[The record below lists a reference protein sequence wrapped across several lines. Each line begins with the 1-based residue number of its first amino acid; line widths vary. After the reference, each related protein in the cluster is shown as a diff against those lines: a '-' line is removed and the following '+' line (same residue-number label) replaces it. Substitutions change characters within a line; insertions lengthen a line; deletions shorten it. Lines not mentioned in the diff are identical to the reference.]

1 MISAPTN
8 LSRYST
14 VQHTEKAMLA
24 FSFQR
29 GLSVMNRA
37 QAELMVF
44 LIGPLS
50 IRELHGDFQLLCLV
64 IWLLG
69 WGGGVSVKILGKKPN
84 TCSMLLLDRL

>member
-1 MISAPTN
+1 
-8 LSRYST
+8 
-14 VQHTEKAMLA
+14 MLA
-24 FSFQR
+24 ISFQR

-50 IRELHGDFQLLCLV
+50 IRELHEDFQLCLV

-69 WGGGVSVKILGKKPN
+69 WGGGRKFKNFREKN
-84 TCSMLLLDRL
+84 

>member
-1 MISAPTN
+1 
-8 LSRYST
+8 
-14 VQHTEKAMLA
+14 MLA
-24 FSFQR
+24 ISFQR

-69 WGGGVSVKILGKKPN
+69 WGGA
-84 TCSMLLLDRL
+84 

>member
-1 MISAPTN
+1 
-8 LSRYST
+8 
-14 VQHTEKAMLA
+14 MLA
-24 FSFQR
+24 ISFQR

-50 IRELHGDFQLLCLV
+50 IRELHEDFQLCLV

-69 WGGGVSVKILGKKPN
+69 WGGGVSLKILGKKTN